1 VTMLGNRASAEG
13 TSSYAHRFAALPAH
27 FRPMLGVT
35 GSSIGI
41 GTYLG
46 ESDEQTDRNYEEAL
60 QAALLGG
67 TNVIDTAVNYR
78 FQRSERAVGQA
89 ISRLVA
95 SGQIKRE
102 EIIVATKGGYVT
114 FDGDV
119 PQNPRAWF
127 EDTYVKTGIIGK
139 GELVEDSHCMT
150 PKYLE
155 TMLEISRANLGLET
169 VDVYFLHNPE
179 AQLPVVGR
187 EEFNR
192 RVRLAFELFE
202 RKVSEGKIAVYGVA
216 TWNGFRG
223 DPKGKD
229 YLSLQELVGIA
240 AEVGGSEHHFKVI
253 QLPFNLAMP
262 EALTNSNQALRG
274 GQGSILD
281 ASLQMGVKVWASA
294 SLLQGR
300 LSANLPDILA
310 AAMAGLNTDAQRALQ
325 FVRSTP
331 GIDVALVG
339 MKTARHVKENLETA
353 KREPASAKDFAKL
366 FAPRDKQ

>member
-1 VTMLGNRASAEG
+1 MLKNRATAEATSA
-13 TSSYAHRFAALPAH
+13 YARRFAALPSH

-46 ESDEQTDRNYEEAL
+46 DNDERTDRNYEEAIE
-60 QAALLGG
+60 AALVGG
-67 TNVIDTAVNYR
+67 INVIDTAVNYR

-95 SGQIKRE
+95 SGQIRRE
-102 EIIVATKGGYVT
+102 EIIVATKGGYIT
-114 FDGDV
+114 FDGEV
-119 PQNPRAWF
+119 PPNPRAWF
-127 EDTYVKTGIIGK
+127 EDTYVNTGIIRS
-139 GELVEDSHCMT
+139 GELVEGSHCMAPT
-150 PKYLE
+150 YLE

-169 VDVYFLHNPE
+169 IDIYYLHNPE

-192 RVRLAFELFE
+192 RIRQAFELFE
-202 RKVSEGKIAVYGVA
+202 RKVAEGKIGAYGTA

-223 DPKGKD
+223 DPRDKD
-229 YLSLQELVGIA
+229 YLSLQDLIRIA

-253 QLPFNLAMP
+253 QLPYNLAMP
-262 EALTNSNQALRG
+262 EALTHSNQALPS

-281 ASLQMGVKVWASA
+281 AALEMGIVVWASA

-300 LSANLPDILA
+300 LAGNLPEVLGT
-310 AAMAGLNTDAQRALQ
+310 AMEGMATDAQRALQ

-339 MKTARHVKENLETA
+339 MKSARHVTENLEAATRA
-353 KREPASAKDFAKL
+353 PASAEAFAKL
-366 FAPRDKQ
+366 FSPRDEQ